1 VAVYDATNS
10 TKERRDYLAQR
21 IQDANVNAK
30 IMYIESICDNE
41 ELLEANI
48 RKVKLATP
56 DYRDADPEEAVKD
69 FHVRRNNYASV
80 YEPLSDEK
88 DYNLPFIK
96 IFNCKKFVVNNIRGY
111 LKLKIVHFVM
121 NLHTLQRTFYLS
133 RHGQSEYNILGK
145 IGGDSSLSVNGKEY
159 AKRLAK
165 YAEENICRT
174 TETDLK
180 SGEEKTVE
188 RPARLWTSTLKR
200 TNETVQFV
208 NHKVLTHTWDN
219 GDTNDWVQL
228 RQMPKPNLDEIYAG
242 TCDGMTYKEIEETYP
257 EEFARRQSDKLT
269 YRYPRGESYMDVTL
283 RLEPLAHEMERTR
296 EPILIVGHQGIH
308 RILYAYFMGLTRE
321 EAPYVSI
328 PLNTIIKLS
337 PHAYGCDETRI
348 CLMDKSEMLNDGQDE
363 PVTSMPVGGKKY
375 DPLNDPIMNA
385 PSH

>member
-1 VAVYDATNS
+1 
-10 TKERRDYLAQR
+10 
-21 IQDANVNAK
+21 
-30 IMYIESICDNE
+30 
-41 ELLEANI
+41 
-48 RKVKLATP
+48 
-56 DYRDADPEEAVKD
+56 
-69 FHVRRNNYASV
+69 
-80 YEPLSDEK
+80 
-88 DYNLPFIK
+88 
-96 IFNCKKFVVNNIRGY
+96 
-111 LKLKIVHFVM
+111 M